1 MELYIINKRDKLM
14 INSVVLVGR
23 AGQDPEMK
31 YFESGKVK
39 TTFSIAVSRWDSKT
53 KSEVTDWFNVE
64 LWDKLAEFAGE
75 YVKKGKLVAIDG
87 RLASSKWND
96 ASGAQKERFFVRA
109 SNLRLLSAG
118 RSDQGA
124 A

>member
-1 MELYIINKRDKLM
+1 M

-39 TTFSIAVSRWDSKT
+39 TTFSVAVSRWDSKT
-53 KSEVTDWFNVE
+53 KAEVTDWFNVE
-64 LWDKLAEFAGE
+64 LWDKLAEVAGE

-96 ASGAQKERFFVRA
+96 ASGTQKERFFVRA

-118 RSDQGA
+118 KADQQQ
-124 A
+124 

>member
-1 MELYIINKRDKLM
+1 M

-39 TTFSIAVSRWDSKT
+39 TTFSIAVSRWDSKV
-53 KSEVTDWFNVE
+53 KEEVTDWFNVE
-64 LWDKLAEFAGE
+64 LWDKIAEVAGE
-75 YVKKGKLVAIDG
+75 YVKKGRLVAIDG
-87 RLASSKWND
+87 KLSCSKWKD
-96 ASGAQKERFFVRA
+96 ASGAERERFFVRA
-109 SNLRLLSAG
+109 TNLRLLSG
-118 RSDQGA
+118 GKA

>member
-1 MELYIINKRDKLM
+1 M

-39 TTFSIAVSRWDSKT
+39 TTFSVAVNRWDSKT
-53 KSEVTDWFNVE
+53 KAEVTDWFNVE
-64 LWDKLAEFAGE
+64 LWDKIAEVAGE

-87 RLASSKWND
+87 KQLIRVLYSKKWQ
-96 ASGAQKERFFVRA
+96 SRYKKC
-109 SNLRLLSAG
+109 LYLTI
-118 RSDQGA
+118 
-124 A
+124 

>member
-1 MELYIINKRDKLM
+1 M

-39 TTFSIAVSRWDSKT
+39 TTFSVAVSRWDTKT
-53 KSEVTDWFNVE
+53 KAEVTDWFSVE
-64 LWDKLAEFAGE
+64 LWDKLAEVAGE

-87 RLASSKWND
+87 KLASSKWND
-96 ASGAQKERFFVRA
+96 ASGVSKERFFVRA

-118 RSDQGA
+118 RGDQQSA
-124 A
+124 